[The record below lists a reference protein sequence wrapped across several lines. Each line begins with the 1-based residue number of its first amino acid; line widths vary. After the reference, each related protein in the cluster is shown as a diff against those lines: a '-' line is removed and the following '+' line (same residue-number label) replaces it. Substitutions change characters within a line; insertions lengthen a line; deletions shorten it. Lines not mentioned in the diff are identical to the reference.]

1 MRGRSPSISLVEAQY
16 DAKRHSGQALDF
28 VQLRIDPLAQLE
40 QVDSQLRRR
49 QPGSR
54 PGQRRLLT
62 ERRDAMRALAAELA
76 PTTYVLTP

>member
-1 MRGRSPSISLVEAQY
+1 MASGASHSLTVESQSTPKAE
-16 DAKRHSGQALDF
+16 SVQALALT
-28 VQLRIDPLAQLE
+28 QLRFDALADLEAIDSL
-40 QVDSQLRRR
+40 LRRR

-76 PTTYVLTP
+76 PV